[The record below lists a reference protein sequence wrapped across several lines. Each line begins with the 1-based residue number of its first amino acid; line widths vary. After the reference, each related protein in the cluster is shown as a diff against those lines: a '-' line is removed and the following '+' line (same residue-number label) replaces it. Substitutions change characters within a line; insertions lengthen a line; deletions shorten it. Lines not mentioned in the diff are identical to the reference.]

1 MYGSKQSVS
10 PVPSHDAR
18 SGGQRRPTPLEAYPT
33 MRFALIL
40 TCLALASAI
49 TGVARPS
56 GGAARPRPMKNFRRL
71 VTLGDSITQG
81 GARPGGYVWQIERA
95 LGVLYPDRKIEIV
108 NAGISG
114 HKSTDMLARFQRDVL
129 DKKPDVV
136 TISVGINDIWH
147 GFMPAGHHPAG
158 YGPRRVPLEDY
169 RRNVEAMIQEARRAG
184 VDVVLFTTT
193 IFEDDPKSIR
203 NLRAASYNDA
213 LRELARKY
221 DLRVADQFRAFMET
235 WAANRATGAKLTTD
249 QVHLARA
256 GDTLMAR
263 TALLAFGIPARDVD
277 RALSAAARR
286 N

>member
-1 MYGSKQSVS
+1 
-10 PVPSHDAR
+10 
-18 SGGQRRPTPLEAYPT
+18 
-33 MRFALIL
+33 MRTVLIL
-40 TCLALASAI
+40 TCLGLASA
-49 TGVARPS
+49 TPGVTRSS
-56 GGAARPRPMKNFRRL
+56 GGAPRPRPMKTFRRV

-81 GARPGGYVWQIERA
+81 GGRPGGYVWQIERA
-95 LGVLYPDRKIEIV
+95 LGTLYPDRKIEIV

-129 DKKPDVV
+129 DKKPDLL

-169 RRNVEAMIQEARRAG
+169 RRNVESMIQAARRAG
-184 VDVVLFTTT
+184 VEVVLFTTT

-213 LRELARKY
+213 IRELARKY
-221 DLRVADQFRAFMET
+221 DLRVADQYRAFMDA
-235 WAANRATGAKLTTD
+235 WSANRATGAKLTTD
-249 QVHLARA
+249 QVHLAPA

-263 TALLAFGIPARDVD
+263 TALLAFGIRARDVD
-277 RALSAAARR
+277 RALGAAVVRK
-286 N
+286 